1 MSLSPRVI
9 ALLGF
14 GEAGSAIARGL
25 AADGGWRG
33 ASRPGDN
40 APRRLIAIDT
50 ALDQDARGTALGK
63 QARALDVAI
72 EGRYSEA
79 LSQADLVICAV
90 QGEHALEAAEAA
102 APFLKKG
109 AHYLDLCTVTGKMSD
124 EDRAPIE
131 AAGGRYVDIAVMGG
145 FFKQG
150 IKAPML
156 VAGEDIEAVVAWMN
170 ANGFDAK
177 VLGPKPGSASSV
189 KMLRSVLI
197 KGVEALGVE
206 SLVTAQR
213 QGILEREDP
222 RQARCHVLADT
233 VPDQRSRPNP
243 PPHPHLR
250 QRVLDHEQRRLR
262 HGRLGKPRGT
272 LRRRRSRQNVPQV
285 VAQVRPE
292 RRATAID
299 LRAEQR
305 LGLIQLA
312 RHPRILRALPAEHEH
327 GRPLARLR
335 HARHDLR
342 LTRMSQRVRGTRGV
356 AAHEDSPMREHP
368 AADLKRV
375 RDVGQRRVAAHPEVL
390 GQLRGRRLESGAG
403 LRGEQQQLPGT
414 GCL

>member
-25 AADGGWRG
+25 AAEDGWRG

-50 ALDQDARGTALGK
+50 ALDKDARGTTLGK

-90 QGEHALEAAEAA
+90 QGEHALEAAKAA
-102 APFLKKG
+102 APLLKKG

-131 AAGGRYVDIAVMGG
+131 AAGGRYIDIAVMGG

-156 VAGEDIEAVVAWMN
+156 VAGEDVEAAVAWMN

-177 VLGPKPGSASSV
+177 VLGPKPGSASAV
-189 KMLRSVLI
+189 KMVRSVLV

-206 SLVTAQR
+206 ALVTAQR
-213 QGILEREDP
+213 QGILEE
-222 RQARCHVLADT
+222 VLACLADADQMPFRDFIAMLVQT
-233 VPDQRSRPNP
+233 HIVHAGRRWEEMGLVTQTLRETGVEPLMSEAIERSHRRTIDAHVAPADGRVPD
-243 PPHPHLR
+243 LEGA
-250 QRVLDHEQRRLR
+250 L
-262 HGRLGKPRGT
+262 
-272 LRRRRSRQNVPQV
+272 
-285 VAQVRPE
+285 
-292 RRATAID
+292 AI
-299 LRAEQR
+299 LSEK
-305 LGLIQLA
+305 
-312 RHPRILRALPAEHEH
+312 
-327 GRPLARLR
+327 
-335 HARHDLR
+335 
-342 LTRMSQRVRGTRGV
+342 V
-356 AAHEDSPMREHP
+356 
-368 AADLKRV
+368 
-375 RDVGQRRVAAHPEVL
+375 
-390 GQLRGRRLESGAG
+390 
-403 LRGEQQQLPGT
+403 
-414 GCL
+414 